1 MADYTFNHFV
11 EPLRNNNTI
20 QTVVDIDALA
30 TPAKNAVASYVASL
44 ELPAAQTQYLTWENI
59 GVAILLE
66 SLNLTYY
73 LPSLGSQTPAPALRR
88 SSTMKDK
95 VREMQNLESKFP
107 KCQLLIWGKNAGD
120 PNWIWL
126 NSETIQNSGNRV
138 NTLKLV
144 PYISQN
150 ESFVPGRRTQIGIQF
165 VADPAFN
172 VTLPQAGDRLTL
184 ASSIHLD
191 VNPIDAGSKKN
202 DEVERLRT
210 QVAALELALEGR
222 LINLPA
228 STLLGRMSGTGTVE
242 RIPIST
248 FATPAQVEAAVSA
261 LLGGAIQT
269 TLDTLSELGTA
280 IGNDPNFAATVG
292 NALSAKVDKFSN
304 EQIGGDKVFTKP
316 IRIPYLEKDIYLRI
330 TTGINWAANTWYA
343 IPGLF
348 IPFAFGEMRLY
359 DLVVNYQ
366 YNDGTSTFNHWQMGG
381 NCSLPGGIGWKA
393 SASTAEALMILQQHN
408 GGDIYSLSFRSA
420 VGGQSRGLEV
430 RPNFGITIN
439 GLGFIE
445 FSLKRRM

>member
-1 MADYTFNHFV
+1 
-11 EPLRNNNTI
+11 
-20 QTVVDIDALA
+20 
-30 TPAKNAVASYVASL
+30 
-44 ELPAAQTQYLTWENI
+44 
-59 GVAILLE
+59 
-66 SLNLTYY
+66 
-73 LPSLGSQTPAPALRR
+73 
-88 SSTMKDK
+88 MKDK
-95 VREMQNLESKFP
+95 VREMQVLESKFP
-107 KCQLLIWGKNAGD
+107 KCQLLLWGKNAGD
-120 PNWIWL
+120 ANWIWL

-165 VADPAFN
+165 IADPAFN
-172 VTLPQAGDRLTL
+172 VTLPQAGDRLTV
-184 ASSIHLD
+184 AGSIHLD

-228 STLLGRMSGTGTVE
+228 STLLGRMSGAGTVE

-248 FATPAQVEAAVSA
+248 FATPAQVESAVSA
-261 LLGGAIQT
+261 LFGGAIQP

-280 IGNDPNFAATVG
+280 IGNDPNFAATVN
-292 NALSAKVDKFSN
+292 NALSTKVDKTSN

-316 IRIPYLEKDIYLRI
+316 IKIPYLEKDIHLRI
-330 TTGINWAANTWYA
+330 TTGINWVANTWYT

-348 IPFAFGEMRLY
+348 IPFAFGEVRLY
-359 DLVVNYQ
+359 DLIVNYQ
-366 YNDGTSTFNHWQMGG
+366 YNDGTSSFNHWQMGG

-393 SASTAEALMILQQHN
+393 SGNTAEALMILQQHN
-408 GGDIYSLSFRSA
+408 GNDIYSLTFRSA
-420 VGGQSRGLEV
+420 AGGQSRGLEI

-445 FSLKRRM
+445 FSLKRRL